1 MEEVLGVRVEVG
13 RDKATI
19 RWKGVVGESGE
30 WLGVEWDNSER
41 GKHDGTHR
49 GVRYFSPVRDAD
61 CCSFIRREKVTQW
74 RIPLEEVVKE
84 KYGKSNKEQIKDLG
98 TLSLKVFNSIQIPH
112 SETESKKVESLKSS
126 LVLKD
131 HSYAL
136 MGKAGD
142 YGVGDVDGDGVR
154 IGGGSQEHMLVL
166 DIDRGSVIENID
178 IEDGPDENRIR
189 VVNDRAVEDR
199 VEKDLDRG
207 IILNIDERNIYLDDV
222 AEGKCI
228 DDIFAT
234 ARVIGVKD
242 VEDSVRGKRDEEDRR
257 ANMLGE
263 KVEWKE
269 CEDTGFVRDSA
280 LSVDRLVYVPAWEG
294 NQEMVE
300 TREVDRST
308 EDRQE
313 LDTENIPDCMEGK
326 QTLPIVDEMFA
337 SEQSRARVGK
347 KVPKGTNEYQ
357 DAWIQEEQDCDGGS
371 TGEEDRDEEMEVT
384 GGKEEDLA
392 YGGSVKIPKYIE
404 QPWDGISDEIG
415 IGLTFESRSQVRE
428 FLVQYGKKVLCK
440 TVVTAGGASDGSISK
455 QVKYDSLFIQS
466 TILFYFK
473 YNFILL

>member
-30 WLGVEWDNSER
+30 WLGVEWDNPER

-49 GVRYFSPVRDAD
+49 GVRYFSPVGNAD

-74 RIPLEEVVKE
+74 RIPLEEAAKE

-142 YGVGDVDGDGVR
+142 YGVGDVDGD
-154 IGGGSQEHMLVL
+154 
-166 DIDRGSVIENID
+166 
-178 IEDGPDENRIR
+178 
-189 VVNDRAVEDR
+189 
-199 VEKDLDRG
+199 
-207 IILNIDERNIYLDDV
+207 IDERNIYLDDV

-269 CEDTGFVRDSA
+269 GEDTGFVRESA
-280 LSVDRLVYVPAWEG
+280 LSVDRLVHVPAWEG

-300 TREVDRST
+300 TREVDTST
-308 EDRQE
+308 EDR
-313 LDTENIPDCMEGK
+313 
-326 QTLPIVDEMFA
+326 
-337 SEQSRARVGK
+337 
-347 KVPKGTNEYQ
+347 
-357 DAWIQEEQDCDGGS
+357 
-371 TGEEDRDEEMEVT
+371 
-384 GGKEEDLA
+384 
-392 YGGSVKIPKYIE
+392 
-404 QPWDGISDEIG
+404 
-415 IGLTFESRSQVRE
+415 
-428 FLVQYGKKVLCK
+428 
-440 TVVTAGGASDGSISK
+440 
-455 QVKYDSLFIQS
+455 
-466 TILFYFK
+466 
-473 YNFILL
+473 